1 MANKGRPGVMMYF
14 DIRPGLESL
23 TAEEKGILFDAIM
36 DYAELGTL
44 PEFASP
50 ALRIAWGFIYPRID
64 GDAARYESIRQRR
77 RQAANKRW
85 SGEDS
90 TEDGMQMHANDANA
104 STCMQMMP
112 TQLSSTT
119 TQHNSSQLSSTT
131 TQHSTTQSDPALPSG
146 KESDFRPGPWVQK
159 GYESIERMRV
169 RMQEER
175 SEE

>member
-14 DIRPGLESL
+14 DIRPGLEPL

-50 ALRIAWGFIYPRID
+50 ALRIAWGFIQSRID
-64 GDAARYESIRQRR
+64 SDAVRYENVRQRR

-112 TQLSSTT
+112 TTTTTTTPTTTTPTTTASTT
-119 TQHNSSQLSSTT
+119 T
-131 TQHSTTQSDPALPSG
+131 TTQSDPALPSG